1 MSSITDQ
8 NFDQE
13 VLKSEMPVLVD
24 FWAPW
29 CGPCRAVSPIIDEL
43 EKEYK
48 EKIKVVKINVD
59 ENQTT
64 PSKFGIMSIPTIMIF
79 KNGNPVKSMV
89 GAQGKEALKTA
100 IYAARSNFKTLVL
113 AGESWGG
120 GLMTT
125 TEVEN
130 FPGFPEGI
138 QGPDLMAQ
146 IRKQAEKYNVEIVQ
160 ANFQKANYS
169 KKPFLVTAGDKTYE
183 TKAMIIATGATHSP
197 LDVPGEEKL
206 IGRGVSYCATCD
218 AAFFRN
224 KDVAVV
230 GGGDS
235 ALTEAIFIANFAK
248 NVFLIHR
255 RDSLKACG
263 QMQEKTKEI
272 KNIHFIFNT
281 RVLEILGDQK
291 VEKIR
296 LKTNPSD
303 KSLPTKSNE
312 EIEKIMPAMLQGV
325 VVAKEKD
332 SVTWDIK

>member
-1 MSSITDQ
+1 MLYDIIIIGS
-8 NFDQE
+8 
-13 VLKSEMPVLVD
+13 
-24 FWAPW
+24 
-29 CGPCRAVSPIIDEL
+29 GPAGL
-43 EKEYK
+43 
-48 EKIKVVKINVD
+48 
-59 ENQTT
+59 T
-64 PSKFGIMSIPTIMIF
+64 
-79 KNGNPVKSMV
+79 
-89 GAQGKEALKTA
+89 AA

-332 SVTWDIK
+332 SVTWDIKVDGVFAAVGYKPVSELFPEIEKDEKGYLIIKENSATNIEGIFVAGDVSNNLHKQAIVAAGLGATAALDAEKWLNQ